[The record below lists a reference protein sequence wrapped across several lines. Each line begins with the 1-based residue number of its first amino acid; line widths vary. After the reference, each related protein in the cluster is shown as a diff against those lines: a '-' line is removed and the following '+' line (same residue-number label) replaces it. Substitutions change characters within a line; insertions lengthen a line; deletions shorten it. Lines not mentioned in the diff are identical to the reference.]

1 MHVHRSTQ
9 MHSASVTFSCPLCG
23 RPIAP
28 EIRPLTA
35 RIDAPVLRSL
45 QRMHPAWTA
54 EAGACPECVYE
65 AAEMDRSKRSQ
76 ASIQEELML
85 PYPVYSPD
93 KARLIPTPQRVGAS
107 PQYSGQGVTLA
118 FLDSGFYPHPDLTR
132 PDNRI
137 LCYVDATG
145 KEPVEN
151 GEFSQPHI
159 TSWHGLMTS
168 CLAAGNGFKSGGL
181 YRGIAYRANLVLIK
195 TGHQGGRGI
204 HEDDIQRALGWVIA
218 NQERFNIR
226 VVNISLGGDIPS
238 RKKLSDLDRLVEEA
252 VARGMVVVTA
262 AGNGGTE
269 RLVSPASAPSAI
281 TVGGLDDRNSFE
293 RSLWRMY
300 HSNYGLGGHSQPKP
314 EVVSPAIWL
323 AAPMLPHTQ
332 VHNRGRLLWQ
342 LDRTIERMV
351 RRLVAKNSLPVS
363 SGDGRNPQIEGIRSR
378 IRMHMIE
385 QKYIHPH
392 YQHVDGTSM
401 AAPVVS
407 SVVAQ
412 MLEANQALT
421 PAQVKEILMS
431 TATPLAGIPVERQG
445 AGVINAARAVA
456 MARRLAGGP
465 LNGLP
470 VSPHLQEDQI
480 TFYYYDPA
488 QRTAGVALVGAFNQW
503 NPKGYSMQSP
513 SPGLW
518 QISIPVPPPGSV
530 RYKYLVGDRWIDD
543 PENPDRVDD
552 GYGGFASI
560 LNSSR

>member
-1 MHVHRSTQ
+1 
-9 MHSASVTFSCPLCG
+9 
-23 RPIAP
+23 
-28 EIRPLTA
+28 
-35 RIDAPVLRSL
+35 
-45 QRMHPAWTA
+45 
-54 EAGACPECVYE
+54 
-65 AAEMDRSKRSQ
+65 
-76 ASIQEELML
+76 
-85 PYPVYSPD
+85 
-93 KARLIPTPQRVGAS
+93 
-107 PQYSGQGVTLA
+107 
-118 FLDSGFYPHPDLTR
+118 
-132 PDNRI
+132 
-137 LCYVDATG
+137 
-145 KEPVEN
+145 
-151 GEFSQPHI
+151 
-159 TSWHGLMTS
+159 
-168 CLAAGNGFKSGGL
+168 
-181 YRGIAYRANLVLIK
+181 
-195 TGHQGGRGI
+195 
-204 HEDDIQRALGWVIA
+204 VIA

-238 RKKLSDLDRLVEEA
+238 HKKLSDLDRLVEEA
-252 VARGMVVVTA
+252 VARGMVVVAA

-314 EVVSPAIWL
+314 EVVAPAIWL

-363 SGDGRNPQIEGIRSR
+363 AGDGRNPQIEGIRSR

-421 PAQVKEILMS
+421 PARVKEILMS

-445 AGVINAARAVA
+445 AGVINSARAVA

-518 QISIPVPPPGSV
+518 QISIPIPPPGSD

-552 GYGGFASI
+552 GYGGYASI